1 MMTTNLLSSLLSCA
15 LELSAREAIVKSQGY
30 KTIMIF
36 NDGYVTTTT
45 YKKTTEEYD
54 EFLSLAV
61 TRRHD
66 IIAQLKASNWVVASE
81 CEQDGQTMQVLTRYK
96 KIPAKV

>member
-1 MMTTNLLSSLLSCA
+1 MTTTLVSSLLSCA
-15 LELSAREAIVKSQGY
+15 LELTARDVIVKAQGY

-36 NDGYVTTTT
+36 DDGQVITTT
-45 YKKTTEEYD
+45 YKKTTEEFD

-61 TRRHD
+61 TRRYD
-66 IIAQLKASNWVVASE
+66 IIAQLRASNWVPSSE
-81 CEQDGQTMQVLTRYK
+81 CEQSGQTMQVLTRYK